1 MTTVINRRWN
11 VKYHHVTAK
20 FLGLLYMVAQR
31 ETKWNVILWGLFF
44 LFYYYNWSSC
54 FLFLPMWLTR
64 MVGLDKTHIGMVFS
78 SFAVAAICLQ
88 PLLGWITDKLGPKK
102 YLLWLIVILMVFFA
116 PFFIYVYTPL
126 LKNYFYIGLVL
137 GGLYL
142 GFIFHAGYGAVE
154 AFVEKVSR
162 NRGFEYGR
170 SRLFGCFGS
179 AICATVSGILYGF
192 DPSWIYWIGSALALF
207 LVVILL
213 IARSE
218 SLPGI
223 KPEQI
228 RQQKVSVLELFKI
241 RQFWYFTIYVLG
253 VACIYDVFDQ
263 QFINFF
269 TRFFEHQEQAARAF
283 GYITTA
289 GNLGDAAVMFF
300 IPVLINKYIGSKNAL
315 LITGTIMSIRIV
327 GSSFATG
334 PIEVLFLRMLH
345 NFEVPFL
352 LIGIFTYITDVF
364 DTRLS
369 GTIYLVGVMFI
380 KQSAAIVLSTV
391 AGHFYDTIGF
401 HNTYLI
407 LGCITAGFTL
417 LSAFL
422 LTSTPRLKTVCQSAT
437 L

>member
-1 MTTVINRRWN
+1 MAI
-11 VKYHHVTAK
+11 
-20 FLGLLYMVAQR
+20 QR
-31 ETKWNVILWGLFF
+31 DTKWNVILWGFFF

-88 PLLGWITDKLGPKK
+88 PPLGWVTDKLGPKK
-102 YLLWLIVILMVFFA
+102 HLLWLIVILMVLFA

-126 LKNYFYIGLVL
+126 LQSHFAIGLVV

-170 SRLFGCFGS
+170 PRLFGCFGS
-179 AICATVSGILYGF
+179 AACATISGILYGF
-192 DPSWIYWIGSALALF
+192 DPTWIYWIGSALALL

-213 IARSE
+213 VARSE
-218 SLPGI
+218 PLPGI
-223 KPEQI
+223 EAEQV
-228 RQQKVSVLELFKI
+228 RQQKVSVWELFKL
-241 RQFWYFTIYVLG
+241 RQFWYFTLYVLG

-269 TRFFEHQEQAARAF
+269 TRFFDHQEQAARAF

-300 IPVLINKYIGSKNAL
+300 IPLLINKYIGSKNAL
-315 LITGTIMSIRIV
+315 LITGTIMTIRIV

-352 LIGIFTYITDVF
+352 LIGIFKYISDVF

-391 AGHFYDTIGF
+391 AGHLYDTIGF
-401 HNTYLI
+401 HSTYLI
-407 LGCITAGFTL
+407 LGSITAAFTL

-422 LTSTPRLKTVCQSAT
+422 LTATPRQKTADACAPAT

>member
-1 MTTVINRRWN
+1 M
-11 VKYHHVTAK
+11 
-20 FLGLLYMVAQR
+20 LYR
-31 ETKWNVILWGLFF
+31 
-44 LFYYYNWSSC
+44 
-54 FLFLPMWLTR
+54 
-64 MVGLDKTHIGMVFS
+64 
-78 SFAVAAICLQ
+78 
-88 PLLGWITDKLGPKK
+88 
-102 YLLWLIVILMVFFA
+102 YLSPAFA

-126 LKNYFYIGLVL
+126 LQSHFAVGLVV

-170 SRLFGCFGS
+170 PRLFGCFGS
-179 AICATVSGILYGF
+179 AACATISGILYGF
-192 DPSWIYWIGSALALF
+192 DPTWIYWIGSTLALL

-213 IARSE
+213 VARSE
-218 SLPGI
+218 PLPGI
-223 KPEQI
+223 EAEQV
-228 RQQKVSVLELFKI
+228 RQQKVSVWELFKL
-241 RQFWYFTIYVLG
+241 RRFWYFTLYVLG

-269 TRFFEHQEQAARAF
+269 TRFFDHQEQAARAF

-300 IPVLINKYIGSKNAL
+300 IPLLINKYIGSKNAL
-315 LITGTIMSIRIV
+315 LITGTIMTIRIV

-352 LIGIFTYITDVF
+352 LIGIFKYIADVF

-391 AGHFYDTIGF
+391 AGHLYDTIGF
-401 HNTYLI
+401 HSTYLI
-407 LGCITAGFTL
+407 LGSITAAFTL

-422 LTSTPRLKTVCQSAT
+422 LTSTPRQKTADVCAPAT

>member
-1 MTTVINRRWN
+1 
-11 VKYHHVTAK
+11 
-20 FLGLLYMVAQR
+20 MVAQR

-192 DPSWIYWIGSALALF
+192 DASWIYWIGSALALF
-207 LVVILL
+207 LVFILL

-241 RQFWYFTIYVLG
+241 RQFRYFTIYVLG

-352 LIGIFTYITDVF
+352 LIGIFKYITDVF

-391 AGHFYDTIGF
+391 AGHLYDTIGF

>member
-1 MTTVINRRWN
+1 MAI
-11 VKYHHVTAK
+11 
-20 FLGLLYMVAQR
+20 QR
-31 ETKWNVILWGLFF
+31 DTKWNVILWGFFF

-88 PLLGWITDKLGPKK
+88 PLLGWVTDKLGPKK
-102 YLLWLIVILMVFFA
+102 YLLWLIVILMVLFA

-126 LKNYFYIGLVL
+126 LQSHFAIGLVV

-170 SRLFGCFGS
+170 PRLFGCFGS
-179 AICATVSGILYGF
+179 AACATISGILYGF
-192 DPSWIYWIGSALALF
+192 DPTWIYWIGSALALL

-213 IARSE
+213 VACSGP
-218 SLPGI
+218 LPGI
-223 KPEQI
+223 EAEQV
-228 RQQKVSVLELFKI
+228 RQQKVSVWELFKL
-241 RQFWYFTIYVLG
+241 RRFWYFTLYVLG

-269 TRFFEHQEQAARAF
+269 TRFFDHQEQAARAF

-300 IPVLINKYIGSKNAL
+300 IPLLINKYIGSKNAL
-315 LITGTIMSIRIV
+315 LITGTIMTIRIV

-352 LIGIFTYITDVF
+352 LIGIFKYIADVF

-391 AGHFYDTIGF
+391 AGRLYDTIGF
-401 HNTYLI
+401 HSTYLI
-407 LGCITAGFTL
+407 LGSITAVFTL

-422 LTSTPRLKTVCQSAT
+422 LTATPRQKTADACAPAT

>member
-207 LVVILL
+207 LVFILL

-352 LIGIFTYITDVF
+352 LIGIFKYITDVF

-391 AGHFYDTIGF
+391 AGHLYDMIGF

>member
-1 MTTVINRRWN
+1 M
-11 VKYHHVTAK
+11 VKTH
-20 FLGLLYMVAQR
+20 
-31 ETKWNVILWGLFF
+31 ETRWNVILWGLFF

-54 FLFLPMWLTR
+54 FLFLPMWMMR
-64 MVGLDKTHIGMVFS
+64 MVELDKTHIGMVYS

-102 YLLWLIVILMVFFA
+102 HLLWLIVILMVLFA

-126 LKNYFYIGLVL
+126 LQKHFAIGLVM

-170 SRLFGCFGS
+170 PRLFGCFGS
-179 AICATVSGILYGF
+179 AICATISGILYGF
-192 DPSWIYWIGSALALF
+192 DPTWIYWIGSALALL

-213 IARSE
+213 VARSE
-218 SLPGI
+218 PLPGI
-223 KPEQI
+223 EAEQV
-228 RQQKVSVLELFKI
+228 RQQKVSMWELFKL
-241 RQFWYFTIYVLG
+241 RQFWYFTLYVLG

-269 TRFFEHQEQAARAF
+269 TRFFDHQEQAARAF
-283 GYITTA
+283 GYITTV
-289 GNLGDAAVMFF
+289 GNLGDSVVMFF
-300 IPVLINKYIGSKNAL
+300 MPLLINRYIGSKNAL
-315 LITGTIMSIRIV
+315 LIAGTIMTIRIV

-352 LIGIFTYITDVF
+352 LIGIFKYIADVF

-380 KQSAAIVLSTV
+380 KQSAAIFLSTA
-391 AGHFYDTIGF
+391 AGHLYDTIGF
-401 HNTYLI
+401 HITYLI
-407 LGCITAGFTL
+407 LGSITAAFTL
-417 LSAFL
+417 LSVFL
-422 LTSTPRLKTVCQSAT
+422 LTSTPRQKMTDVRTPAT

>member
-1 MTTVINRRWN
+1 MIKKHDTR
-11 VKYHHVTAK
+11 
-20 FLGLLYMVAQR
+20 
-31 ETKWNVILWGLFF
+31 WNVILWGFFF

-54 FLFLPMWLTR
+54 FLFLPMWLTW

-88 PLLGWITDKLGPKK
+88 PLLGWVTDKLGPKK
-102 YLLWLIVILMVFFA
+102 YLLWLIVILMVLFA

-126 LKNYFYIGLVL
+126 LQSHFATGLVV

-170 SRLFGCFGS
+170 PRLFGCFGS
-179 AICATVSGILYGF
+179 AACATISGILYGF
-192 DPSWIYWIGSALALF
+192 DPTWIYWIGSALALL

-213 IARSE
+213 VARSE
-218 SLPGI
+218 PLPGI
-223 KPEQI
+223 EAEQV
-228 RQQKVSVLELFKI
+228 RQQKVSVWELFKL
-241 RQFWYFTIYVLG
+241 RRFWYFTLYVLG

-269 TRFFEHQEQAARAF
+269 TRFFDHQEQAASAF

-300 IPVLINKYIGSKNAL
+300 IPLLIKKYIGSKNAL
-315 LITGTIMSIRIV
+315 LITGTILSIRIV

-352 LIGIFTYITDVF
+352 LIGIFKYIADVF
-364 DTRLS
+364 DSRLS

-391 AGHFYDTIGF
+391 AGHLYDTIGF
-401 HNTYLI
+401 HSTYLI
-407 LGCITAGFTL
+407 LGSITAAFTL

-422 LTSTPRLKTVCQSAT
+422 LTSTPRQKTADACAPAT

>member
-1 MTTVINRRWN
+1 MAI
-11 VKYHHVTAK
+11 
-20 FLGLLYMVAQR
+20 QR
-31 ETKWNVILWGLFF
+31 DTKWNVILWGFFF

-88 PLLGWITDKLGPKK
+88 PLLGWVTDKLGPKK
-102 YLLWLIVILMVFFA
+102 YLLWLIVILMVLFA

-126 LKNYFYIGLVL
+126 LQSHFAIGLVV

-170 SRLFGCFGS
+170 PRLFGCFGS
-179 AICATVSGILYGF
+179 AACATISGILYGF
-192 DPSWIYWIGSALALF
+192 DPTWIYWIGSALALL

-213 IARSE
+213 VARSE
-218 SLPGI
+218 PLPGI
-223 KPEQI
+223 EAEQE
-228 RQQKVSVLELFKI
+228 RLQKVSALELFKI
-241 RQFWYFTIYVLG
+241 PQFWYFTLYVLG

-269 TRFFEHQEQAARAF
+269 TRFFDHQEQAARAF

-300 IPVLINKYIGSKNAL
+300 IPLLINKYIGSKNAL
-315 LITGTIMSIRIV
+315 LITGTIMTIRIV

-352 LIGIFTYITDVF
+352 LIGIFKYIADVF

-391 AGHFYDTIGF
+391 AGHLYDTIGF

-407 LGCITAGFTL
+407 LGSITAVFTL

-422 LTSTPRLKTVCQSAT
+422 LTSTPRQKTADPCAPAT

>member
-1 MTTVINRRWN
+1 MAI
-11 VKYHHVTAK
+11 
-20 FLGLLYMVAQR
+20 QR
-31 ETKWNVILWGLFF
+31 DTKWNVILWGFFF

-64 MVGLDKTHIGMVFS
+64 MVGLDKTHIGKVFS

-88 PLLGWITDKLGPKK
+88 PLLGWVTDKLGPKK
-102 YLLWLIVILMVFFA
+102 YLLWLIVILMVLFA

-126 LKNYFYIGLVL
+126 LQSHFAIGLVV

-170 SRLFGCFGS
+170 PRLFGCFGS
-179 AICATVSGILYGF
+179 AACATISGILYGF
-192 DPSWIYWIGSALALF
+192 DPTWIYWIGSALALL

-213 IARSE
+213 VARSE
-218 SLPGI
+218 PLPGI
-223 KPEQI
+223 EAEQV
-228 RQQKVSVLELFKI
+228 RQQKVSVWELFKL
-241 RQFWYFTIYVLG
+241 RRFWYFTLYVLG

-269 TRFFEHQEQAARAF
+269 TRFFDHQEQATRAF

-300 IPVLINKYIGSKNAL
+300 IPLLINKYIGSKNAL
-315 LITGTIMSIRIV
+315 LITGTIMTIRIV

-352 LIGIFTYITDVF
+352 LIGIFKYITDVF

-391 AGHFYDTIGF
+391 AGHLYDTIGF

-407 LGCITAGFTL
+407 LGSITAAFTL

-422 LTSTPRLKTVCQSAT
+422 LTSTPRQKTADACAPAT

>member
-1 MTTVINRRWN
+1 
-11 VKYHHVTAK
+11 
-20 FLGLLYMVAQR
+20 MVAQR

-116 PFFIYVYTPL
+116 PFFIYIYTPL
-126 LKNYFYIGLVL
+126 LKNHFYIGLVL

-218 SLPGI
+218 PLPGI

-315 LITGTIMSIRIV
+315 LITGTIMSIRII
-327 GSSFATG
+327 GSSFAAG

-352 LIGIFTYITDVF
+352 LIGIFKYITNVF

-391 AGHFYDTIGF
+391 AGHLYDTIGF

-407 LGCITAGFTL
+407 LGSITAGFTL

>member
-1 MTTVINRRWN
+1 MAI
-11 VKYHHVTAK
+11 
-20 FLGLLYMVAQR
+20 QR
-31 ETKWNVILWGLFF
+31 DTKWNVILWGFFF

-88 PLLGWITDKLGPKK
+88 PLLGWVTDKLGPKK
-102 YLLWLIVILMVFFA
+102 YLLWLIVILMVLFA

-126 LKNYFYIGLVL
+126 LQSHFAIGLVV

-170 SRLFGCFGS
+170 PRLFGCFGS
-179 AICATVSGILYGF
+179 AACATISGILYGF
-192 DPSWIYWIGSALALF
+192 DPTWIYWIGSALALL

-213 IARSE
+213 VARSE
-218 SLPGI
+218 PLPGI
-223 KPEQI
+223 EAEQV
-228 RQQKVSVLELFKI
+228 RQQKVSVWELFKL
-241 RQFWYFTIYVLG
+241 RRFWYFTLYVLG

-269 TRFFEHQEQAARAF
+269 TRFFDHQEQAARAF

-300 IPVLINKYIGSKNAL
+300 IPLLINKYIGSKNAL
-315 LITGTIMSIRIV
+315 LITGTIMTIRIV

-352 LIGIFTYITDVF
+352 LIGIFKYIADVF

-391 AGHFYDTIGF
+391 AGHLYDTIGF
-401 HNTYLI
+401 HSTYLI
-407 LGCITAGFTL
+407 LGSITAAFTL

-422 LTSTPRLKTVCQSAT
+422 LTATPRQKTADACAPAT

>member
-1 MTTVINRRWN
+1 MAI
-11 VKYHHVTAK
+11 
-20 FLGLLYMVAQR
+20 QR
-31 ETKWNVILWGLFF
+31 DTKWNVILWGFFF

-88 PLLGWITDKLGPKK
+88 PLLGWVTDKLGPKK
-102 YLLWLIVILMVFFA
+102 HLLWLIVILMVLFA

-126 LKNYFYIGLVL
+126 LQSHFAIGLVV

-170 SRLFGCFGS
+170 PRLFGCFGS
-179 AICATVSGILYGF
+179 AACATISGILYGF
-192 DPSWIYWIGSALALF
+192 DPTWIYWIGSALALL

-213 IARSE
+213 VAHSGL
-218 SLPGI
+218 LPGI
-223 KPEQI
+223 EAEQV
-228 RQQKVSVLELFKI
+228 RQQKVSVLELFKL
-241 RQFWYFTIYVLG
+241 RRFWYFTLYVLG

-269 TRFFEHQEQAARAF
+269 TRFFDHQEQAARAF

-300 IPVLINKYIGSKNAL
+300 IPLLINKYIGSKNAL
-315 LITGTIMSIRIV
+315 LITGTIMTIRIV

-352 LIGIFTYITDVF
+352 LIGIFKYIADVF

-391 AGHFYDTIGF
+391 AGRLYDTIGF
-401 HNTYLI
+401 HSTYLI
-407 LGCITAGFTL
+407 LGSITAVFTL

-422 LTSTPRLKTVCQSAT
+422 LTATPRQKTADAYAPAT

>member
-1 MTTVINRRWN
+1 MAI
-11 VKYHHVTAK
+11 
-20 FLGLLYMVAQR
+20 QR
-31 ETKWNVILWGLFF
+31 DTKWNVILWGFFF

-88 PLLGWITDKLGPKK
+88 PLLGWVTDKLGPKK
-102 YLLWLIVILMVFFA
+102 YLLWLIVTLMVLFA

-126 LKNYFYIGLVL
+126 LQSHFAIGLVV

-170 SRLFGCFGS
+170 PRLFGCFGS
-179 AICATVSGILYGF
+179 AACATISGILYGF
-192 DPSWIYWIGSALALF
+192 DPTWIYWIGSALALL

-213 IARSE
+213 VVRSE
-218 SLPGI
+218 PLPGI
-223 KPEQI
+223 EAEQV
-228 RQQKVSVLELFKI
+228 RQQKVSVWELFKL
-241 RQFWYFTIYVLG
+241 RRFWYFTLYVLG

-269 TRFFEHQEQAARAF
+269 TRFFDHQEQAARAF

-300 IPVLINKYIGSKNAL
+300 IPLLINKYIGSKNAL
-315 LITGTIMSIRIV
+315 LITGTIMTIRIV

-352 LIGIFTYITDVF
+352 LIGIFKYITDVF

-391 AGHFYDTIGF
+391 AGHLYDTIGF

-407 LGCITAGFTL
+407 LGSITAAFTL

-422 LTSTPRLKTVCQSAT
+422 LTSTPRKKTADACAPAT

>member
-1 MTTVINRRWN
+1 MAI
-11 VKYHHVTAK
+11 
-20 FLGLLYMVAQR
+20 QR
-31 ETKWNVILWGLFF
+31 DTKWNVILWGFFF

-64 MVGLDKTHIGMVFS
+64 MVG
-78 SFAVAAICLQ
+78 
-88 PLLGWITDKLGPKK
+88 PKK
-102 YLLWLIVILMVFFA
+102 HLLWLIVILMVLFA

-126 LKNYFYIGLVL
+126 LQSHFVIGLVV

-142 GFIFHAGYGAVE
+142 GFVFHAGYGAVE

-170 SRLFGCFGS
+170 PRLFGCFGS
-179 AICATVSGILYGF
+179 AACATISGILYGF
-192 DPSWIYWIGSALALF
+192 DPTWIYWIGSALALL

-213 IARSE
+213 VARSE
-218 SLPGI
+218 PLPGI
-223 KPEQI
+223 EAEQV
-228 RQQKVSVLELFKI
+228 RQQKVSVWELFKL
-241 RQFWYFTIYVLG
+241 RRFWYFTLYVLG

-269 TRFFEHQEQAARAF
+269 TRFFDHQEQAARAF

-300 IPVLINKYIGSKNAL
+300 IPLLINKYIGSKNAL
-315 LITGTIMSIRIV
+315 LITGTIMTIRIV

-352 LIGIFTYITDVF
+352 LIGIFKYIADVF

-391 AGHFYDTIGF
+391 AGHLYDTIGF

-407 LGCITAGFTL
+407 LGSITAAFTL

-422 LTSTPRLKTVCQSAT
+422 LTSTPRQKTADACAPAT